1 MTSTSDG
8 TGPSADSSTTP
19 CLRMNARARREVI
32 ATFCFGQPNYK
43 WKGRGLG
50 PALPFQPSLP
60 LRTAWRA
67 ELVRRGPPSRGTRGR
82 RGAQSDHRVSARRRH
97 RLSTGADVPPMP
109 LLGRQEHGAGTAA
122 VAAGNLRGRFRLL
135 FGLPHFF
142 SVFSSLERL
151 FQLCHIQAAALGHA
165 IPISGRRFGR
175 PFHG

>member
-1 MTSTSDG
+1 VKSSPRSVLVSPTING
-8 TGPSADSSTTP
+8 KGEASAPPFPFLPRSS
-19 CLRMNARARREVI
+19 
-32 ATFCFGQPNYK
+32 
-43 WKGRGLG
+43 
-50 PALPFQPSLP
+50 

-67 ELVRRGPPSRGTRGR
+67 KLVGDIPPSRGTRGR

-97 RLSTGADVPPMP
+97 RRSTGADVPPLP
-109 LLGRQEHGAGTAA
+109 LLGRHEHGAGTAA

-175 PFHG
+175 PFHGCPFYRPPPRLRVTPTSRRH